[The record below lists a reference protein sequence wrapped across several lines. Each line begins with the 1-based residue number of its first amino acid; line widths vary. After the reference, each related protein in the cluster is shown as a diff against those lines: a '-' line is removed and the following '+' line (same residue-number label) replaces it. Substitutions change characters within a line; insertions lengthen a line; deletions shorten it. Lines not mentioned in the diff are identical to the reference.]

1 VDSVAQY
8 LVEYLNKA
16 LEHIEWTYPNHSMKS
31 RAEILGSSQ
40 YNTAM
45 SVY

>member
-1 VDSVAQY
+1 MLKHKTLQH
-8 LVEYLNKA
+8 N
-16 LEHIEWTYPNHSMKS
+16 EWTYPNHSMKS

-40 YNTAM
+40 YNTAG

>member
-1 VDSVAQY
+1 VGPVAKY
-8 LVEYLNKA
+8 LVEYLNKI
-16 LEHIEWTYPNHSMKS
+16 LEHNGLSYPYHSMKS

-40 YNTAM
+40 YNTAG